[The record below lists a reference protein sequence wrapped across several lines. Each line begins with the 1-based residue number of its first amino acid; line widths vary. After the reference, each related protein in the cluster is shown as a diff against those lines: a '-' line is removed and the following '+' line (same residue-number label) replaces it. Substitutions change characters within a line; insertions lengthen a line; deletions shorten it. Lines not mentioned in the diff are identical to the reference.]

1 MSLNFAT
8 TPTLQFFSRDR
19 FTPTLS
25 ANNSVVLQFLVPI
38 NLGNKLSAISTGL
51 AVVYEYLEF
60 SIAINLECHN
70 DHSNQPCSK
79 SERICFPEEFF
90 MLQGPHPVN

>member
-51 AVVYEYLEF
+51 VVVYEYLELA
-60 SIAINLECHN
+60 IAINLECHS

-79 SERICFPEEFF
+79 CERIFVSQRNFSRYKGHT
-90 MLQGPHPVN
+90 L